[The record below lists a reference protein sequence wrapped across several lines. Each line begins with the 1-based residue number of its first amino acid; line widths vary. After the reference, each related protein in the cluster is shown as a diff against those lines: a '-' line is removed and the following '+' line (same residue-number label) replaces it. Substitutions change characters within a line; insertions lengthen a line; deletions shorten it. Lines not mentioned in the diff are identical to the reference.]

1 MATPFPELTRAEEQV
16 MQILWRLGPSAVKD
30 VLAELPAPQ
39 PALTTV
45 STIVRILEQK
55 GFVGYE
61 PVGRGYRYYPLVAQD
76 EYRRFSLRKLL
87 RGYFGGSFSQLVS
100 FFAQDE
106 NLDAAQLDA
115 LLREAQPDAPDPA
128 ADGDGNDEEPA
139 TPPATPLAP

>member
-1 MATPFPELTRAEEQV
+1 MSTLFPELTRAEEQV
-16 MQILWRLGPSAVKD
+16 MQILWQRGPSAVKD
-30 VLAELPAPQ
+30 VLADLPAPA

-61 PVGRGYRYYPLVAQD
+61 PVGRGYRYHALVAQD
-76 EYRRFSLRKLL
+76 DYRRFSLRKLI
-87 RGYFGGSFSQLVS
+87 RGYFGGSFTQLVS

-115 LLREAQPDAPDPA
+115 LLRQAQADAPSTADPSPKT
-128 ADGDGNDEEPA
+128 DTQP
-139 TPPATPLAP
+139 

>member
-1 MATPFPELTRAEEQV
+1 MQAPFPELTRAEEQV
-16 MQILWRLGPSAVKD
+16 MQILWRRGPSAVKD
-30 VLAELPAPQ
+30 VLADLPAPA

-61 PVGRGYRYYPLVAQD
+61 PVGRGYRYHALVAQD
-76 EYRRFSLRKLL
+76 DYRRFSLRKLL
-87 RGYFGGSFSQLVS
+87 RGYFGGSFGQLVS

-115 LLREAQPDAPDPA
+115 LLRHAQAQ
-128 ADGDGNDEEPA
+128 E
-139 TPPATPLAP
+139 PPAEGEGQESQPPV

>member
-1 MATPFPELTRAEEQV
+1 MQPPFPELTRAEEQV
-16 MQILWRLGPSAVKD
+16 MQILWQRGPSAVKD
-30 VLAELPAPQ
+30 VLAALPAPA

-61 PVGRGYRYYPLVAQD
+61 PMGRGYRYHALVAQD
-76 EYRRFSLRKLL
+76 DYRRFSLRKLL

-106 NLDAAQLDA
+106 NLDAAQLDE
-115 LLREAQPDAPDPA
+115 LLRQAR
-128 ADGDGNDEEPA
+128 GG
-139 TPPATPLAP
+139 TPPSDEAASHTDPRL

>member
-1 MATPFPELTRAEEQV
+1 MQPPFPELTRAEEQL
-16 MQILWRLGPSAVKD
+16 MQLLWQRGPSYVKD
-30 VLAELPAPQ
+30 LREALPAPL

-61 PVGRGYRYYPLVAQD
+61 PVGRGYQYHALVAQD
-76 EYRRFSLRKLL
+76 DYRRFSLRKLL
-87 RGYFGGSFSQLVS
+87 RGYFGGSFGQLVS

-115 LLREAQPDAPDPA
+115 LLRHAQA
-128 ADGDGNDEEPA
+128 EEPPA
-139 TPPATPLAP
+139 ESTTDEHQPPV

>member
-1 MATPFPELTRAEEQV
+1 MQPPFPELTRAEEQV
-16 MQILWRLGPSAVKD
+16 MQLLWQQGPSYVKD
-30 VLAELPAPQ
+30 LREALPAPL

-61 PVGRGYRYYPLVAQD
+61 PVGRGYRYHALVAQD
-76 EYRRFSLRKLL
+76 DYRRFSLRKLL

-106 NLDAAQLDA
+106 NLDATQLDA
-115 LLREAQPDAPDPA
+115 LLRQAQPPTADPA
-128 ADGDGNDEEPA
+128 ASADQADNNDNC
-139 TPPATPLAP
+139 

>member
-1 MATPFPELTRAEEQV
+1 MQPPFPELTRAEEQL
-16 MQILWRLGPSAVKD
+16 MQLLWQRGPSLVKD
-30 VLAELPAPQ
+30 LREALPAPL

-61 PVGRGYRYYPLVAQD
+61 PVGRGYRYHALVAQD
-76 EYRRFSLRKLL
+76 DYRRFSLRKLL

-106 NLDAAQLDA
+106 NLDATQLDA
-115 LLREAQPDAPDPA
+115 LLRHAQATDSAPESPPDESAQP
-128 ADGDGNDEEPA
+128 
-139 TPPATPLAP
+139 T

>member
-1 MATPFPELTRAEEQV
+1 MQPPFPELTRAEEQV
-16 MQILWRLGPSAVKD
+16 MQLLWQRGPSYVKD
-30 VLAELPAPQ
+30 LREALPTPL

-61 PVGRGYRYYPLVAQD
+61 PVGRGYRYHALVAQD
-76 EYRRFSLRKLL
+76 DYRRFSLRKLL
-87 RGYFGGSFSQLVS
+87 RGYFGGSFGQLVS

-115 LLREAQPDAPDPA
+115 LLRQAQ
-128 ADGDGNDEEPA
+128 ADGAAPEGSAAETPVPA
-139 TPPATPLAP
+139 PPQ